1 MEELRRLKISNS
13 LSFRLFILILFLSVG
28 ILTIYTLVSIKL
40 QTDNLMETILGSAQR
55 TVDILKKSTRYSM
68 LLNRREDSYEIM
80 RTIGHEPGVEAIR
93 LYNKRGEITFSS
105 IPSEKNKI
113 VDVSA
118 EACYVCHNP
127 ENPFTAPS
135 NNKKSRIYQSS
146 NGYRVFG
153 LIEPIKNEPDCS
165 NADCHAH
172 PPEKTVIGVLDVK
185 LSLQDLD
192 RSVEQ
197 SRSRLVLLSVI
208 VVVLILLIYFVLI
221 RSVIHKPVKKLY
233 VGIREIS
240 KGNLDFKIDIKSR
253 NELGI
258 LAKAFNTMSGD
269 LKRALDEIK
278 EWSNTLEK
286 KVDEKT
292 KELKKIQS
300 QIIQIEKMTSL
311 GKLSATVAHEIN
323 NPLAGVLN
331 YSKLILKRLNNP
343 VVTQELIDK
352 SKTDLIIISDEIIR
366 LGDIVKNLLLF
377 SKKKDSDFTNDN
389 LYSIVESALML
400 INHHLT
406 VNNIKLVKEF
416 EKKESEIYCD
426 PQQIKQLLLALF
438 INAVEAMHDG
448 GTLSIKVSFIESEKM
463 YEIKINDSGVGISE
477 EDISHIFEPF
487 FTTKV
492 DGKGVGLGLS
502 VAYGIIER
510 HNGLVE
516 VHSEKN
522 QGTTFT
528 IRLPKSEKSK

>member
-13 LSFRLFILILFLSVG
+13 LSFRLFILILFLSVT
-28 ILTIYTLVSIKL
+28 ILTIYTYVSIRL
-40 QTDNLMETILGSAQR
+40 QTDNLMDTVLGNAQR

-80 RTIGHEPGVEAIR
+80 RTIGSEPGVEAIR

-127 ENPFTAPS
+127 ENPFSAPS

-146 NGYRVFG
+146 KGYRVFG
-153 LIEPIKNEPDCS
+153 LIEPIKNETDCS

-185 LSLQDLD
+185 LSLENLD
-192 RSVEQ
+192 DSVEI
-197 SRSRLVLLSVI
+197 SKNRLILLSSIVI
-208 VVVLILLIYFVLI
+208 FLILLIYLALI
-221 RSVIHKPVKKLY
+221 RTVIHKPVKKLY
-233 VGIREIS
+233 YGIREIS
-240 KGNLDFKIDIKSR
+240 KGNLDFRIDIKSQ
-253 NELGI
+253 NELGL
-258 LAKAFNTMSGD
+258 LAKAINTMSGD

-278 EWSNTLEK
+278 DWSNTLEK
-286 KVDEKT
+286 KVDDKT

-331 YSKLILKRLNNP
+331 YTKLIIRRLNNP
-343 VVTQELIDK
+343 ELSQELIER
-352 SKTDLIIISDEIIR
+352 SKEDLKIVSDEIVR
-366 LGDIVKNLLLF
+366 LGNIVRNLLLF
-377 SKKKDSDFTNDN
+377 SKRKDIDFTTDN
-389 LYSIVESALML
+389 LYSIIESALML
-400 INHHLT
+400 VNHHLA
-406 VNNIKLVKEF
+406 VNNIKLIKEF

-438 INAVEAMHDG
+438 INAVEAMNDG
-448 GTLSIKVSFIESEKM
+448 GTLTVSVFYIEAERM
-463 YEIKINDSGVGISE
+463 YEIKISDSGVGISE
-477 EDISHIFEPF
+477 EDLSHIFEPF

-492 DGKGVGLGLS
+492 NGKGVGLGLS

-522 QGTTFT
+522 QGTTFA
-528 IRLPKSEKSK
+528 IRLPKSEKTK